1 MNSWI
6 NRWMGAEIYFVHIGH
21 GLLFWAV
28 VAIVALNV
36 PWWAMLIGSP
46 VIILSIWAWY
56 AEATIV
62 LPAANQLLSGEN
74 ASAEKR
80 MMSTA
85 TTAPRSDTTAR
96 RDEETNED
104 NKEMRGNR
112 WRI

>member
-1 MNSWI
+1 VNDWI

-36 PWWAMLIGSP
+36 PWWVMLIGSP

-85 TTAPRSDTTAR
+85 TRAPRSNTTAR

>member
-1 MNSWI
+1 
-6 NRWMGAEIYFVHIGH
+6 MGAEIYFVHIGH

-62 LPAANQLLSGEN
+62 LPAANQLLSGE
-74 ASAEKR
+74 SARTETR

-96 RDEETNED
+96 RDEETSED
-104 NKEMRGNR
+104 KKEMRGNR